1 MEYSTV
7 LKKLK
12 EERIAQ
18 KISLYSLAKHVGVTA
33 QQLSAIERGL
43 TPLKMPYFLLICDYL
58 SISPSRFFEEKPS
71 ESAIS
76 LAKRLEQLQARD
88 YLLIANLITL
98 MSLPTNAL

>member
-43 TPLKMPYFLLICDYL
+43 TPLKMPYFL
-58 SISPSRFFEEKPS
+58 
-71 ESAIS
+71 
-76 LAKRLEQLQARD
+76 
-88 YLLIANLITL
+88 
-98 MSLPTNAL
+98 

>member
-1 MEYSTV
+1 MEYCAI
-7 LKKLK
+7 LKKLR
-12 EERIAQ
+12 EERVSR
-18 KISLYSLAKHVGVTA
+18 KISLYVLANHVGLTA

-43 TPLKMPYFLLICDYL
+43 TPLKMSCFLSICEYF
-58 SISPSRFFEEKPS
+58 SISPSRFLEETPS

-76 LAKRLEQLQARD
+76 LAKKLERLQARD